1 MSAHPLAG
9 QPAPKD
15 LLIDVNKLEEAFY
28 ASKPDPSDPNQLV
41 SFGTI
46 GHRGTSSN
54 GTFTEAH
61 ILAITQAICEYRR
74 NQKVTGPLFMGKD
87 THALSRPAERVALE
101 VLAANGVETFIQGD
115 DGFTPTPVISR
126 AILTYNQGR
135 SEGLADGIVVTPSHN
150 PPTDG
155 GFKYNLTNGGPADT
169 DVTDAI
175 QNRANELLRGGNQG
189 VHRIDFE
196 ASLKAS
202 TTHAQDF
209 IMPYVQDLANVVDL
223 EAIRSACVK
232 IGVDPLGGASVAYWL
247 PLAARYGL
255 EITVVNPDVD
265 PTFAFMTVDHD
276 GKIRMDCSSPF
287 AMASLV
293 KLKDRFDIA
302 FGNDPDADRHG
313 IVTPSV
319 GLLNPNHYLA
329 VAIRYLLTH
338 RPQWSNRA
346 VVGKT
351 LVSSCLIDRVVTSL
365 DRKLWEVP
373 VGFKWFTPGLF
384 DGSCCFGGEESA
396 GASFLRHDGTVW
408 STDKDGLILSLLAA
422 EITARTGKDP
432 GVHYQELTA
441 EFGTPYYTRID
452 APATPEQKNL
462 LKKLSPEDVTAT
474 ELAGEPIT
482 ARLTRAPGNDAPIG
496 GLKVVSP
503 SGWFAA
509 RPSGTENIYKLYAE
523 SLKSA
528 EHLAAIVEQ
537 AQEIV
542 SRSLGGKCNLAE
554 LTAVVADA
562 GGGKRWKG
570 RQTAEQSGPA
580 SQTGHSARGA
590 DLPAVKQPLHETLRA
605 GVEKPRLRRAATG
618 AHRQLRRRLRHPL

>member
-9 QPAPKD
+9 KPAPKD

-28 ASKPDPSDPNQLV
+28 ASKPDPADVNQLV
-41 SFGTI
+41 SFGTS

-54 GTFTEAH
+54 ATFTEAH

-74 NQKVTGPLFMGKD
+74 NQGVTGPLFMGKD

-101 VLAANGVETFIQGD
+101 VLAANGVETFIQSD

-175 QNRANELLRGGNQG
+175 QNRANELLRDGNRG
-189 VHRIDFE
+189 VRRIKFE
-196 ASLKAS
+196 AALKAS
-202 TTHAQDF
+202 TTHVQDF
-209 IMPYVQDLANVVDL
+209 VMPYVQDLAKVVGL
-223 EAIRSACVK
+223 EAIRSAGVK
-232 IGVDPLGGASVAYWL
+232 IGVDPLGGASVAYWQ
-247 PLAARYGL
+247 PLAERYGL
-255 EITVVNPDVD
+255 EITIVNPDVD

-287 AMASLV
+287 AMAGLV

-432 GVHYQELTA
+432 GEHYQELTA

-523 SLKSA
+523 SLKNA

-542 SRSLGGKCNLAE
+542 SRSLGG
-554 LTAVVADA
+554 
-562 GGGKRWKG
+562 R
-570 RQTAEQSGPA
+570 
-580 SQTGHSARGA
+580 
-590 DLPAVKQPLHETLRA
+590 
-605 GVEKPRLRRAATG
+605 
-618 AHRQLRRRLRHPL
+618 

>member
-28 ASKPDPSDPNQLV
+28 ASKPDLTDPNQLV
-41 SFGTI
+41 SFGTS

-101 VLAANGVETFIQGD
+101 VLAANGVETFIQSD

-155 GFKYNLTNGGPADT
+155 GFKYNLPNGGPADT

-189 VHRIDFE
+189 VRRIDFE

-202 TTHAQDF
+202 TTHVQDF
-209 IMPYVQDLANVVDL
+209 VMPYVHNLANVIDL
-223 EAIRSACVK
+223 EGIRSAGVK
-232 IGVDPLGGASVAYWL
+232 IGVDPLGGASVAYWQ
-247 PLAARYGL
+247 PLAEHYGL
-255 EITVVNPDVD
+255 DITIVNPDVD

-396 GASFLRHDGTVW
+396 GASFLCHDGTVW

-432 GVHYQELTA
+432 GEHYNELTA

-462 LKKLSPEDVTAT
+462 LKKLSPEAVTAT

-528 EHLAAIVEQ
+528 EHLSAIVEQ

-542 SRSLGGKCNLAE
+542 SRSLGG
-554 LTAVVADA
+554 
-562 GGGKRWKG
+562 R
-570 RQTAEQSGPA
+570 
-580 SQTGHSARGA
+580 
-590 DLPAVKQPLHETLRA
+590 
-605 GVEKPRLRRAATG
+605 
-618 AHRQLRRRLRHPL
+618 

>member
-9 QPAPKD
+9 KPAPKD
-15 LLIDVNKLEEAFY
+15 LLIDVSQLEAAFY
-28 ASKPDPSDPNQLV
+28 ASKPDPADPNQLV
-41 SFGTI
+41 SFGTS

-74 NQKVTGPLFMGKD
+74 NQGVTGPLFMGKD

-101 VLAANGVETFIQGD
+101 VLAANGVETFIQSD
-115 DGFTPTPVISR
+115 AGFTPTPVISR

-135 SEGLADGIVVTPSHN
+135 SECLADGIVVTPSHN

-175 QNRANELLRGGNQG
+175 QNRANELLRDGNRT
-189 VHRIDFE
+189 VRRIDFE

-202 TTHAQDF
+202 TTHVQDF
-209 IMPYVQDLANVVDL
+209 VMPYVQNLANVIDL
-223 EAIRSACVK
+223 EGIRSAGVK
-232 IGVDPLGGASVAYWL
+232 IGVDPLGGASVAYWQ
-247 PLAARYGL
+247 PLAEHYGL
-255 EITVVNPDVD
+255 DITIVNPDVD

-293 KLKDRFDIA
+293 KLKDRFNIA

-313 IVTPSV
+313 IVTPSA

-329 VAIRYLLTH
+329 VAIRYLLTN
-338 RPQWSNRA
+338 RPQWPVSA

-351 LVSSCLIDRVVTSL
+351 LVSSCLIDRVVASL
-365 DRKLWEVP
+365 QRKLWEVP

-396 GASFLRHDGTVW
+396 GASFLQLDGTVW

-432 GVHYQELTA
+432 GAHYQELTA

-452 APATPEQKNL
+452 AAATPEQKNL
-462 LKKLSPEDVTAT
+462 LKKLSPEAVTAT
-474 ELAGEPIT
+474 ELAGEQIT
-482 ARLTRAPGNDAPIG
+482 AKLTRAPGNDAAIG
-496 GLKVVSP
+496 GLKVVST

-523 SLKSA
+523 SLKSH
-528 EHLAAIVEQ
+528 EHLGSIVEQ
-537 AQEIV
+537 AKEIV
-542 SRSLGGKCNLAE
+542 RDRK
-554 LTAVVADA
+554 
-562 GGGKRWKG
+562 
-570 RQTAEQSGPA
+570 
-580 SQTGHSARGA
+580 
-590 DLPAVKQPLHETLRA
+590 
-605 GVEKPRLRRAATG
+605 
-618 AHRQLRRRLRHPL
+618 